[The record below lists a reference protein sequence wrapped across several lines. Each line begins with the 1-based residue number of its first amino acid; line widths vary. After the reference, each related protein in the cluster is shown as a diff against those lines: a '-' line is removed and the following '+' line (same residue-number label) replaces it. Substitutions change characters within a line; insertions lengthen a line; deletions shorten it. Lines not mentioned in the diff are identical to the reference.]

1 MNQYRNESFQLNLQ
15 QDFSR
20 QSDIIKPK
28 LKCHDA

>member
-20 QSDIIKPK
+20 QSDIIKL
-28 LKCHDA
+28 LKCHVES